1 MKWSVRIAAWLLSTN
16 LSVEERNALTNA
28 ILDRQYAL
36 PFHDIITI
44 GQDGKALIK
53 GEPLDY
59 QRALLMQQSAKA
71 TLDSPVRQLIRE
83 QVAFQAV
90 TIGVHKQKVP
100 EDIIFSKAAL
110 WWGQREQELLEIL
123 AQV

>member
-1 MKWSVRIAAWLLSTN
+1 MRWSVKLVAWLLSTN
-16 LSVEERNALTNA
+16 LSIEDRNVLTNA
-28 ILDRQYAL
+28 VLDRLYAL

-44 GQDGKALIK
+44 GQDGKALVR
-53 GEPLDY
+53 GEPLSY
-59 QRALLMQQSAKA
+59 EQALLMHDSAKA
-71 TLDSPVRQLIRE
+71 TLDSPVRKLVRE

-90 TIGVHKQKVP
+90 TIGVHKQKIP
-100 EDIIFSKAAL
+100 EDILFSKAAL

>member
-1 MKWSVRIAAWLLSTN
+1 MRWSVRVIAWMLSRN
-16 LSVEERNALTNA
+16 LSLQERNLLTNA
-28 ILDRQYAL
+28 ALDRLYAL

-44 GQDGKALIK
+44 GQDGKALVR
-53 GEPLDY
+53 GEPLSY
-59 QRALLMQQSAKA
+59 EQALLMHDSAKA
-71 TLDSPVRQLIRE
+71 TLDSPVRKLVRE
-83 QVAFQAV
+83 QVAFLAV
-90 TIGVHKQKVP
+90 TIGVHKQTIP